1 MPFSFYDVYDMVF
14 SFWLGLAIFI
24 TAQFFGL
31 GFLIAI
37 TLSFVLFVYDLTKLV
52 ECVYYILN
60 VTPGS
65 QQLDEFTWL
74 HFVYY
79 PLKRFVINICL
90 YELPI
95 TLSATIK
102 AVITVLSTSTAL
114 SSIAIRNGWST

>member
-1 MPFSFYDVYDMVF
+1 MPFSFYDVYDMAF

-65 QQLDEFTWL
+65 QQVEEFTWE
-74 HFVYY
+74 HFAYY

-95 TLSATIK
+95 MLSATIK
-102 AVITVLSTSTAL
+102 VVITVLGTSNAL
-114 SSIAIRNGWST
+114 S